1 LQLIFSKSDKSYSP
15 NGLMQNPEQPMV
27 LLVKYTVN
35 QGIKMQIVLAAQ
47 GKFLETMKAYS
58 GGYVLV
64 LPYGV
69 DWTPVIEGD
78 CALEVLLSHPLKRL
92 PIHPLVEL

>member
-35 QGIKMQIVLAAQ
+35 QGIKMQTTDLKILTRIRN
-47 GKFLETMKAYS
+47 GETQAHIDS
-58 GGYVLV
+58 E
-64 LPYGV
+64 
-69 DWTPVIEGD
+69 T
-78 CALEVLLSHPLKRL
+78 KRL
-92 PIHPLVEL
+92 NNEGIAVMYFNSQSSYDDWFNRFQALSR